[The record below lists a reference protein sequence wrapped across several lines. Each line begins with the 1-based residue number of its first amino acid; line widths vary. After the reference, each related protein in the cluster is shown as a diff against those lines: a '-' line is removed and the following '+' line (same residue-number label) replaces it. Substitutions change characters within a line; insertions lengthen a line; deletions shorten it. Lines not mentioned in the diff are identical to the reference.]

1 MRSTPSGANVTL
13 NGTWRGRTPLTIDDA
28 PFGDYAVRVVLNGY
42 QVKQEKVSL
51 TADTASRTVSYRL
64 ERQAPPPARRAAPSP
79 ARTPSPPRPYVGS
92 VYVDSRP
99 RGARVLI
106 DGKFVGTTPLSVPEV
121 AIGSHVVRLELPNH
135 LAWTQSVRVAAG
147 DAVRVTGSLEP
158 IR

>member
-1 MRSTPSGANVTL
+1 M
-13 NGTWRGRTPLTIDDA
+13 
-28 PFGDYAVRVVLNGY
+28 
-42 QVKQEKVSL
+42 
-51 TADTASRTVSYRL
+51 
-64 ERQAPPPARRAAPSP
+64 
-79 ARTPSPPRPYVGS
+79 GS

-121 AIGSHVVRLELPNH
+121 AIGSHVVRLELPDH
-135 LAWTQSVRVAAG
+135 LAWTRSVRVAAG

>member
-1 MRSTPSGANVTL
+1 M
-13 NGTWRGRTPLTIDDA
+13 
-28 PFGDYAVRVVLNGY
+28 RVVLSGY

-79 ARTPSPPRPYVGS
+79 ARTPSPSSSRPYVGS

-106 DGKFVGTTPLSVPEV
+106 EGLDAARVGDLAHRERVSL
-121 AIGSHVVRLELPNH
+121 HEL
-135 LAWTQSVRVAAG
+135 ASD
-147 DAVRVTGSLEP
+147 DASLEQVFFSLTGEMETA
-158 IR
+158 